1 MKSLFFLVG
10 GMEQYADNYG
20 YHEHFFET
28 HGAFLSAFIIAAV
41 VAVIFAA
48 IYYFG
53 LCMSHKT
60 ISCATMPVWAV
71 ALILSGVVSFLIAG
85 QILIGHDNPDGT
97 SKITYDHSF
106 YKDLDDYYIELAEEA
121 PDAEKETMNGEK
133 NDIIAALED
142 GEDVALMFNL
152 NTGLWSLLAF
162 YLISLLMKGFST
174 NGMAIPHLWPHGR
187 KERKSK

>member
-1 MKSLFFLVG
+1 MKSLFFLVS
-10 GMEQYADNYG
+10 GMEQYADNYD
-20 YHEHFFET
+20 YHLHFFET
-28 HGAFLSAFIIAAV
+28 QGAFMSALIIAVV
-41 VAVIFAA
+41 VALIFAA

-60 ISCATMPVWAV
+60 ISCATIPVWAV
-71 ALILSGVVSFLIAG
+71 AFVLSGAISFLIAG
-85 QILIGHDNPDGT
+85 QVLIGHDNPEGT

-106 YKDLDDYYIELAEEA
+106 YKDLDDYYIELAEDA
-121 PDAEKETMNGEK
+121 PDAEKAAMNAEK
-133 NDIIAALED
+133 NDIITALEE

-162 YLISLLMKGFST
+162 YVFSLLLKGFST

-187 KERKSK
+187 KNRK